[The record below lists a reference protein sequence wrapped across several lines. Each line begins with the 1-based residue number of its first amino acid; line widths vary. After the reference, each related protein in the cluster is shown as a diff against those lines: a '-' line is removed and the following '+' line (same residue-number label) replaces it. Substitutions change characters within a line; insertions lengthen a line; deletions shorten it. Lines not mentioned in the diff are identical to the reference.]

1 MKPYRHPASL
11 GILILIVAALVWLY
25 SGTDN
30 SLQRL
35 QAGAPLRIGYAVEP
49 PYAVIEAD
57 GKLTGEAP
65 EIARRIAAALGIK
78 QLEWRQ
84 LEFGEL
90 IPELE
95 NGSIDV
101 ITAGMFITPD
111 RAKRVAFSD
120 PTWHVRP
127 GLLVSRDNPKG
138 ILSYRQASS
147 RPELRIAVLAGSIEE
162 QLIQEFSSG
171 KSQPLRVPDALT
183 GRVAVEAGLADALM
197 LSEPSV
203 RWLSRQ
209 NQLGST
215 DAVFPE
221 STPGDDMTYGR
232 TAFAFRLSERALRQG
247 WNKALHAYLGSKDH
261 RELLVRLGLSS
272 EVKP

>member
-1 MKPYRHPASL
+1 MKSSRLPASL
-11 GILILIVAALVWLY
+11 GMLVLIVAALAWFY
-25 SGTDN
+25 SGNDN
-30 SLQRL
+30 SLQLL

-57 GKLTGEAP
+57 GRLSGEAP
-65 EIARRIAAALGIK
+65 EIARRIAAALDIK
-78 QLEWRQ
+78 HLEWRQ

-95 NGSIDV
+95 TGGIDV
-101 ITAGMFITPD
+101 IAAGMFITPE
-111 RAKRVAFSD
+111 RAERVAFSD

-127 GLLVSRDNPKG
+127 GLLVSRGNPKG
-138 ILSYRQASS
+138 ILSYRHAST
-147 RPELRIAVLAGSIEE
+147 RPELRIAVLAGSVEE
-162 QLIQEFSSG
+162 QIMEEFGIG
-171 KSQPLRVPDALT
+171 KSQLLSAPDPLT

-209 NQLGST
+209 NQLGLT

-221 STPGDDMTYGR
+221 SMPGDDMVYGR
-232 TAFAFRLSERALRQG
+232 TAFAFRLGEHALRQG

-261 RELLVRLGLSS
+261 RELLVRLGLTSA
-272 EVKP
+272 VTP